1 MKHNEDLSRNSLSS
15 SIGIFN
21 LLYSETQSLPNFL
34 LQRLHQLQFA
44 AATSPIGTN
53 VQEIK
58 NVFKVKPLYN
68 HLNKFTKH
76 FIQRTDHYT

>member
-1 MKHNEDLSRNSLSS
+1 MHSLL
-15 SIGIFN
+15 FFA
-21 LLYSETQSLPNFL
+21 LYSETQSLPNFL
-34 LQRLHQLQFA
+34 LQRLHQQQFA

-58 NVFKVKPLYN
+58 NVFRVKPFYN